1 MEVIF
6 VLIGFSLLLAVGF
19 LAAFFWAVRD
29 GQFDDTHT
37 PSMRVLFDD
46 TPENNIDK

>member
-6 VLIGFSLLLAVGF
+6 VLIGFSLLVAVGF
-19 LAAFFWAVRD
+19 LGAFFWAVRD

-37 PSMRVLFDD
+37 PPMRILFD
-46 TPENNIDK
+46 ENDKKKE